1 MEFPVP
7 QNSGGE
13 MIRIPTTEPEAALD
27 FCRSLAK
34 VLKEHPQAFA
44 GGHDVQEDKTPEVSL
59 VIPLFNEEG
68 NLPPLY
74 SRIDEVFRG
83 LGISL
88 EFVFVNDGS
97 KDGTA
102 RLLDELTEK
111 DPRVCFVEFAR
122 NFGHQVAISAGLEH
136 TQGKAVIIMDGDL
149 QDPPEVLPQFIAKWR
164 EGYDVVYAIR
174 ENRKEWW
181 PKRLAYALFYRI
193 LQYVSQIEIPLDA
206 GDFCIMDRR
215 VVDHLVMIPERHRFL
230 RGIRSWLG
238 FRQIGLPYE
247 RQARHSGKP
256 KYTLKSLFFLALDGM
271 LSFSYMPLR
280 TIVLVGMVISA
291 FSIGL
296 AIFYILKKA
305 LFTLNP
311 PGFATIAVAVFFMAG
326 IQLVTIGV
334 MGEYVA
340 RISDEVKRRPLYIA
354 SRVVRGKTASK
365 S

>member
-1 MEFPVP
+1 MDTGAHGTP
-7 QNSGGE
+7 GGE
-13 MIRIPTTEPEAALD
+13 MTRIPTTEPLAALE
-27 FCRSLAK
+27 FCRSLAT
-34 VLKEHPQAFA
+34 LIQNHPDVFA
-44 GGHDVQEDKTPEVSL
+44 GKREAEYASRPEISV
-59 VIPLFNEEG
+59 VIPLYDEEE
-68 NLPPLY
+68 NLPTLY
-74 SRIDEVFRG
+74 ARLSAVFRD
-83 LGISL
+83 LGMTFEI
-88 EFVFVNDGS
+88 VFVNDGS
-97 KDGTA
+97 KDSTS
-102 RLLDELTEK
+102 RLLEDLVRNDE
-111 DPRVCFVEFAR
+111 RVCLVELAR

-136 TQGKAVIIMDGDL
+136 ARGTAVIIMDGDL

-164 EGYDVVYAIR
+164 EGFDVVYAIR
-174 ENRKEWW
+174 EKRKEWW
-181 PKRLAYALFYRI
+181 PKRLSYALFYRI
-193 LQYVSQIEIPLDA
+193 LQWISQVDIPLDA

-215 VVDHLVMIPERHRFL
+215 VVEHLVMIPERHRFL

-247 RQARHSGKP
+247 RHARYGGKP
-256 KYTLKSLFFLALDGM
+256 KYTLKRLFFLALDGM

-280 TIVLVGMVISA
+280 TIVIVGMVISV

-296 AIFYILKKA
+296 ALFYILKKV

-334 MGEYVA
+334 MGEYIA

-354 SRVVRGKTASK
+354 SRVIRGKSAST